1 MSDWT
6 ITDRPGRIPVLIA
19 TVGFFLIFV
28 LSLLVDQGTQSIV
41 RLLAVGALA
50 ITIYHGQ
57 NWARWLFLVLVI
69 LGELFLAYFM
79 LKTPMPPALFG
90 IFLFVGLIHLVFVAL
105 LFVPSWGGQYFEPTQ
120 SGSNMLD
127 PTDSGPP

>member
-19 TVGFFLIFV
+19 MIGFFSIFV
-28 LSLLVDQGTQSIV
+28 LTLLADPDTGSII

-57 NWARWLFLVLVI
+57 NWARWLFLVLVV
-69 LGELFLAYFM
+69 LGELFLTFF
-79 LKTPMPPALFG
+79 LLRTPMPSQLLG
-90 IFLFVGLIHLVFVAL
+90 IFVFIGLVHLVFVAI
-105 LFVPSWGGQYFEPTQ
+105 LFVPSWGGLYFQ
-120 SGSNMLD
+120 SSKTGSNMID
-127 PTDSGPP
+127 PTDN

>member
-19 TVGFFLIFV
+19 MVVFFSIYV
-28 LSLLVDQGTQSIV
+28 LTLLADPDTPSIT

-57 NWARWLFLVLVI
+57 NWARWLFLVLVV
-69 LGELFLAYFM
+69 LGELFLAYF
-79 LKTPMPPALFG
+79 LLRTPMPVQLLG
-90 IFLFVGLIHLVFVAL
+90 IFVFIGFVHIVLVAI
-105 LFVPSWGGQYFEPTQ
+105 LFVPSWGGQYFESATR
-120 SGSNMLD
+120 GSNMID
-127 PTDSGPP
+127 PTDNQPP